1 MKDVYKSK
9 IGPPIMFPLCTVGGS
24 FIAMIFT
31 RAWPA
36 VAVTGVVTL
45 VMIHMCFN
53 TYYTI
58 TGNWLL
64 VKNSFVINRKI
75 DIGSIK
81 KIIPIKNML
90 SAPALSMDR
99 LKIFYNQY
107 DSVLISPE
115 DKEEFIVRL
124 KEINGAIVI

>member
-24 FIAMIFT
+24 FIAMIIA

-36 VAVTGVVTL
+36 VAVTGVLTL
-45 VMIHMCFN
+45 VMVHMCFN

-58 TGNWLL
+58 SGNFLL
-64 VKNSFVINRKI
+64 IKNSFVINKKI
-75 DIGSIK
+75 DINTIK
-81 KIIPIKNML
+81 KIVPIKDMR

-99 LKIFYNQY
+99 LEIFYNENE
-107 DSVLISPE
+107 SVMISPE
-115 DKEEFIVRL
+115 DKEEFVERL
-124 KEINGAIVI
+124 KGINGGIVV

>member
-9 IGPPIMFPLCTVGGS
+9 IGPPIMFPLCTVAGS
-24 FIAMIFT
+24 FIAMIIT

-36 VAVTGVVTL
+36 VAVTGVLTL
-45 VMIHMCFN
+45 VMVHMCFN

-58 TGNWLL
+58 SGNWLL
-64 VKNSFVINRKI
+64 VKNSFVINKKI
-75 DIGSIK
+75 DINSIK
-81 KIIPIKNML
+81 KILPVKDMR

-99 LKIFYNQY
+99 LEIFYNQY

-115 DKEEFIVRL
+115 DQAEFIERL
-124 KEINGAIVI
+124 KAINGEIV

>member
-1 MKDVYKSK
+1 
-9 IGPPIMFPLCTVGGS
+9 
-24 FIAMIFT
+24 MIFT

-45 VMIHMCFN
+45 VMVHMCFN

-58 TGNWLL
+58 SGNWLL
-64 VKNSFVINRKI
+64 VKNSFVINKKI

-81 KIIPIKNML
+81 KIVPIKNML

-99 LKIFYNQY
+99 LEIFYNQ
-107 DSVLISPE
+107 DNSVLVSPE
-115 DKEEFIVRL
+115 DKAGFIEHL
-124 KEINGAIVI
+124 KGINGEIV

>member
-24 FIAMIFT
+24 FIAMIIA

-36 VAVTGVVTL
+36 VAVTGVLTL
-45 VMIHMCFN
+45 VMVHMCFN

-58 TGNWLL
+58 SGNFLL
-64 VKNSFVINRKI
+64 IKNSFVINKKI
-75 DIGSIK
+75 DINTIK
-81 KIIPIKNML
+81 KIVPIKDMR

-99 LKIFYNQY
+99 LEIFYNQY
-107 DSVLISPE
+107 DSVVISPE
-115 DKEEFIVRL
+115 DKEGFVERL
-124 KEINGAIVI
+124 KGINGEIA

>member
-24 FIAMIFT
+24 FIAMILT

-36 VAVTGVVTL
+36 VAVTGVLTL
-45 VMIHMCFN
+45 VMVHMCFN

-58 TGNWLL
+58 TGNFLL
-64 VKNSFVINRKI
+64 IKNSFVINKKI
-75 DIGSIK
+75 DIASIT
-81 KIIPIKNML
+81 KIMPAKDMR

-99 LKIFYNQY
+99 LEIFYNQG
-107 DSVLISPE
+107 DSVLISPG
-115 DKEEFIVRL
+115 DKEEFVKRL
-124 KEINGAIVI
+124 KEINRKIV